1 MSIIIPIAASC
12 SNNHLITDSDYRH
25 IVNSS
30 FNERKIL
37 AAGRAGELFSVFE
50 KHLSER
56 QSEALK
62 FLYAYMPLSDLAD
75 YDGKFFLANVNIS
88 LRARDESP
96 WGKEIPEE
104 IFLHYVL
111 PCRVNNENLDSFR
124 IVYYDEIMSRIKNP
138 DITEAA
144 LEITHR
150 CLEK

>member
-12 SNNHLITDSDYRH
+12 SNNHLITDSDYRN

-50 KHLSER
+50 NHLSER

-75 YDGKFFLANVNIS
+75 YDGEFFLANVNIS
-88 LRARDESP
+88 CVLAMNRHG
-96 WGKEIPEE
+96 GK
-104 IFLHYVL
+104 IFRKRYF
-111 PCRVNNENLDSFR
+111 S
-124 IVYYDEIMSRIKNP
+124 IMSFPAGSIMRIL
-138 DITEAA
+138 I
-144 LEITHR
+144 HSG
-150 CLEK
+150 